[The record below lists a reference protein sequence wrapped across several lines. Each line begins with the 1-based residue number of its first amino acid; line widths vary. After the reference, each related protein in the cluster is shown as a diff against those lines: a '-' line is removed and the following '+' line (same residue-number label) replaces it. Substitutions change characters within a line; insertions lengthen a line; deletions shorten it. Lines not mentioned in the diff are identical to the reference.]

1 MEDGDEVAL
10 GLWKRFRDFSIEKY
24 KETYGRL
31 NIHFD
36 EYSGESQVKTESMT
50 KAIDQL
56 QEMGVVKDKDG
67 ALIADLTAYKLE
79 STVVRKKGA
88 SFHLPPS
95 RRFRFDSALP
105 VSSG

>member
-1 MEDGDEVAL
+1 MEDGDEAAL

-36 EYSGESQVKTESMT
+36 EYSGESQVETASMT

-56 QEMGVVKDKDG
+56 QEMGVVKDQEG
-67 ALIADLTAYKLE
+67 ALIADLTQYKLE

-88 SFHLPPS
+88 SAANAPQVGGCLC
-95 RRFRFDSALP
+95 
-105 VSSG
+105 